1 MKTLIASISIVVLSV
16 LSTVASAATVEHV
29 CEPEEGIRASSEYG
43 MTIKTSNTDVKSI
56 LLVARADNTGDIF
69 TSYELQDPSVSS
81 DYSVRRTR
89 GSIRWTRTS
98 DAALEVYTL
107 FTKSMRMTV
116 ITTLQTGS
124 DAIDGT
130 SLRTY
135 TCRRKL

>member
-1 MKTLIASISIVVLSV
+1 MKLQKSTLAILATCFLSSV
-16 LSTVASAATVEHV
+16 SHAATVEHV
-29 CEPEEGIRASSEYG
+29 CEPEERIRASSAFG
-43 MTIKTSNTDVKSI
+43 MYTKTSNTDVKSI

-69 TSYELQDPSVSS
+69 TSYELTDPSVSS

-116 ITTLQTGS
+116 ITALQTGA

-130 SLRTY
+130 SLSTY